1 MPNRLIH
8 SASPYLLQHANNPV
22 DWYEWGPE
30 ALQKAI
36 TEDKPILVSI
46 GYSSCHWCHVMER
59 ESFENHDIAQIMNEL
74 FVCIKVDR
82 EERPDIDHIY
92 MEAVQAMRQNGG
104 WPLNVFLTPNQKPFY
119 GGTYF
124 PSRNWAQLLQQI
136 HKAFRERRNEIDES
150 AEDLKK
156 HLQDSDVS
164 RFARAEENEFT
175 QEGIDNMFN
184 TLSSRFDF
192 ARGGMDKAPK
202 FIMPSI
208 WHWLLRYHAI
218 TKDEKALQMVTLTLK
233 QVACGGIYDQLRGGF
248 SRYSVDGDWFAPHFE
263 KMLYDNAQLL
273 SLYAETYQVTH
284 EPLFKN
290 IVYETVQ
297 WLAEEMMHPAGGF
310 YSALDAD
317 SEGVEGKFYTWT
329 HEELT
334 HALGADAAVIANY
347 YHSSEA
353 GNWEH
358 GRNIFYRSIDSAAA
372 TETESFIALKKKLL
386 AIRNKRIHPGLD
398 DKIITGWNAMTI
410 TGLIDAYKA
419 FGEEKFLRLALDAI
433 SFIEVYLVEDGKVYR
448 TYKNKHSETEAFLE
462 DYAYLIQA
470 YAALYQVTYNEG
482 WLYKA
487 EKWCKYVVNNFYD
500 NADGFFHFSSASAEQ
515 LIAKKKE
522 VFDNV
527 IPASNSVMARN
538 LQVLGTLLDNQEWKE
553 MANKMVTKLS
563 VMILSEPSYMSNW
576 GIALLEVTQG
586 LSEIVVSGEEALTC
600 CHQIQKHFLPFSV
613 TAGTQTSSELALLT
627 GREAVAGR
635 TLIYVCKNQ
644 VCKLPVEKPEEAIAQ
659 LT

>member
-1 MPNRLIH
+1 
-8 SASPYLLQHANNPV
+8 
-22 DWYEWGPE
+22 
-30 ALQKAI
+30 
-36 TEDKPILVSI
+36 
-46 GYSSCHWCHVMER
+46 
-59 ESFENHDIAQIMNEL
+59 
-74 FVCIKVDR
+74 
-82 EERPDIDHIY
+82 

-104 WPLNVFLTPNQKPFY
+104 WPLNVFLTPDQKPFY

-136 HKAFRERRNEIDES
+136 NKAFRERRNEIDES
-150 AEDLKK
+150 AEDLKN
-156 HLQDSDVS
+156 HLQASDVR
-164 RFARAEENEFT
+164 RFASAEENEFT

-184 TLSSRFDF
+184 ILSARFDF

-208 WHWLLRYHAI
+208 WHWLLRYHVI

-273 SLYAETYQVTH
+273 SLYSETYQVTH

-334 HALGADAAVIANY
+334 RALGADAAVIANY
-347 YHSSEA
+347 YHASEA

-358 GRNIFYRSIDSAAA
+358 GRNIFYRSFESTGAE
-372 TETESFIALKKKLL
+372 ETESFAALKKKLL
-386 AIRNKRIHPGLD
+386 VIRNKRIHPGLD

-410 TGLIDAYKA
+410 TGLTDAYKA
-419 FGEEKFLRLALDAI
+419 FGDQQFLKLALDAI
-433 SFIEVYLVEDGKVYR
+433 SFLEAYLMEDGKVYR
-448 TYKNKHSETEAFLE
+448 TYKNKHSDTEAFLE

-482 WLYKA
+482 WLHKA
-487 EKWCKYVVNNFYD
+487 EKWCQYAVNNFYD

-538 LQVLGTLLDNQEWKE
+538 LHMLGTLLDQNEWKE
-553 MANKMVTKLS
+553 MASKMVLKLS
-563 VMILSEPSYMSNW
+563 AMILSEPGYMSNW
-576 GIALLEVTQG
+576 GIALLELKQG
-586 LSEIVVSGEEALTC
+586 LSEIVVSGEDALTS
-600 CHQIQKHFLPFSV
+600 CHQIQKHFLPFTV
-613 TAGTQTSSELALLT
+613 TAGTNTSSELALLN
-627 GREAVAGR
+627 GREAIAGR

-644 VCKLPVEKPEEAIAQ
+644 VCKLPVEKPEDAIAQ
-659 LT
+659 LINN